1 MGDQN
6 IIPTFCELEKVIS
19 SRIGENGDQYKVFR
33 SQIMSEKY
41 WILKKKIDKTFCEI
55 SKLYID
61 LVLLC
66 YVNSILVLDLSARDL
81 QVPPRFKS
89 PSVIV
94 RNQISKNM
102 KRENFVNIK
111 TLFYGCLYF

>member
-1 MGDQN
+1 M
-6 IIPTFCELEKVIS
+6 IS
-19 SRIGENGDQYKVFR
+19 SRIGEHGDQYKVFR

-41 WILKKKIDKTFCEI
+41 WILKKTKIDKTFCEI

-66 YVNSILVLDLSARDL
+66 YVNNILVLDLSARDL

-102 KRENFVNIK
+102 KRENFVIIK
-111 TLFYGCLYF
+111 TSFYGCLYF